1 MVYASSLRSITA
13 AAEKEA
19 GIEVKKKIEAGSA
32 EDVTEEVV
40 REAMEEMDGGEPTG
54 TKEST
59 AAKAFSRPKRP
70 GKR

>member
-1 MVYASSLRSITA
+1 MVFASSLRSITA
-13 AAEKEA
+13 VAEREA

-40 REAMEEMDGGEPTG
+40 REALEDMDGGGTTG

-59 AAKAFSRPKRP
+59 VEKAFSRPKRP